1 MRSYN
6 FGATILGTVAALVV
20 ATASGDARSNTK
32 PYQGLPADQ
41 AEFVSSPDAIISV
54 ASSGAPMQIWET
66 LEHGERVECMSCVA
80 VVAPLMYDVNAQN
93 REIAAWWLR
102 RRIFGVFGP
111 GEVYQQTLTTLASDS
126 NPVRRA
132 YAASAIGEFLL
143 GAGVQPVATALTH
156 DSSAMVRQYAANALG
171 RLNDDGAGALGQAM
185 GDSDSGV
192 RIAALTS
199 AGRINSFT
207 DSVSVTKELSDSNAV
222 VRRRA
227 VMLLDD
233 MNTKDAAAAILAL
246 ARTDPDPDV
255 RIAACHALGTFGD
268 SGATSALTAISMN
281 DTSSLVRDMAQ
292 IALLEL

>member
-1 MRSYN
+1 MRNYN
-6 FGATILGTVAALVV
+6 FGATVLGALTALVV
-20 ATASGDARSNTK
+20 ATASGDARSDTK
-32 PYQGLPADQ
+32 PYKGISPDQ
-41 AEFVSSPDAIISV
+41 AEFISTPASIISV
-54 ASSGAPMQIWET
+54 AASGAPMQIWET
-66 LEHGERVECMSCVA
+66 LEHGERVECLACVS
-80 VVAPLMYDVNAQN
+80 VVAPLMYDANAQN

-102 RRIFGVFGP
+102 RRIIGVFGA

-143 GAGVQPVATALTH
+143 GAGVQPVATALTS
-156 DSSAMVRQYAANALG
+156 DSNAMVRQYAANALG

-185 GDSDSGV
+185 SDSDSGV

-207 DSVSVTKELSDSNAV
+207 DSVSVTKDLSDTNAL

-233 MNTKDAAAAILAL
+233 MHATDAASAVLVL
-246 ARTDPDPDV
+246 ARTDADVDV
-255 RIAACHALGTFGD
+255 RIASCHALGTFGD
-268 SGATSALTAISMN
+268 SAASNALTSISTN